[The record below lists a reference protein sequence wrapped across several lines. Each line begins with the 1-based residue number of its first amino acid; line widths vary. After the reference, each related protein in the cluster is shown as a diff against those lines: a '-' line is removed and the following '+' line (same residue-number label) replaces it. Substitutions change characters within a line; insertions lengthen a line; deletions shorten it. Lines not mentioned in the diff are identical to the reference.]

1 MSRSGGTAAGA
12 GMNVKELRKAYVTLG
27 LDENAT
33 LTQARDAYLTWVC
46 LLDHDQTPIVFA
58 DPEAQPDLLHHELD
72 LAWHAIEQAHEHGV
86 MFPRQARGCRRCGG
100 TPAVQV
106 TLHSVQPGGF
116 RARTSTSSERLCR
129 DCGLEAGWRTQ
140 RDNLRRGWWGVL
152 APFAN
157 LRAIGRNSTELALL
171 RRLEPG
177 DRRRPRGGRPAAAT
191 RLHWYQRRDI
201 SDRRGFALLT
211 ALAVIVVM
219 FGVVLPVGSGSG
231 GPTTPTAASTSA
243 TATAGTSAGAT
254 TTK

>member
-1 MSRSGGTAAGA
+1 
-12 GMNVKELRKAYVTLG
+12 MNVKELRKAYVTLG
-27 LDENAT
+27 LDEHAT

-46 LLDHDQTPIVFA
+46 LLDHDRTPIVFA
-58 DPEAQPDLLHHELD
+58 DPEARPDLLHHELD
-72 LAWHAIEQAHEHGV
+72 LAWHAIEQAHQHGV

-140 RDNLRRGWWGVL
+140 RANLQRGWWGVL

-157 LRAIGRNSTELALL
+157 LQAIGRNSTELAFL
-171 RRLEPG
+171 RRLEPA
-177 DRRRPRGGRPAAAT
+177 DRRRPRAGGRPAAAT
-191 RLHWYQRRDI
+191 RLRWYQRRDI

-211 ALAVIVVM
+211 ALAVIVVL

-243 TATAGTSAGAT
+243 TTAAPATTGTSAGAT
-254 TTK
+254 TPK